1 MLMKK
6 NRELL
11 DSSYQGVKRLF
22 VLAYDNTK
30 GNKVSVDSSEKFM
43 LMQKVIIKFL
53 LILLKNIFF
62 QGLKLKTT
70 ILKLMEDIFMISQLM
85 TRLSNTVKLK
95 NRQDKVITTQHV
107 VCWILLIL
115 KKIKVNC
122 S

>member
-1 MLMKK
+1 M
-6 NRELL
+6 L

-107 VCWILLIL
+107 VCCILLIL
-115 KKIKVNC
+115 KKITD
-122 S
+122 